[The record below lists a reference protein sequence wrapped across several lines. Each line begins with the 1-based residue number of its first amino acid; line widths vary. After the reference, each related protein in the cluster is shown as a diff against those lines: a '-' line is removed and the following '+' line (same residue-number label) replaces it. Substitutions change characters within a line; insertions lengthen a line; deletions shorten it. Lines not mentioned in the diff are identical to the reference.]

1 MHDELV
7 FEVCESALSNVAR
20 MVKARMEGAVRL
32 KGVPTPVKL
41 HVGPSWGELQEYNSV
56 A

>member
-7 FEVCESALSNVAR
+7 FEVSESALAGVAR
-20 MVKARMEGAVRL
+20 MVKARMEKAVTL
-32 KGVPTPVKL
+32 DVPTPIKL
-41 HVGPSWGELQEYNSV
+41 NVGTSWGELTEYTIP